1 MQAGLRA
8 RRPALEKDSAI
19 ASQPSGPPP
28 TPMSEVGGLPGVLQ
42 DRQPA
47 EALLRPGGAVTR
59 CDWMRVEWLMA
70 LHGLSRCAVGLHA
83 SAWAASV

>member
-1 MQAGLRA
+1 MRAGLRA
-8 RRPALEKDSAI
+8 RRPALEKDSAMD
-19 ASQPSGPPP
+19 SQPSGPPP

-59 CDWMRVEWLMA
+59 WEWISNEIGLETNTRFKVSWWCLRIMR
-70 LHGLSRCAVGLHA
+70 
-83 SAWAASV
+83 